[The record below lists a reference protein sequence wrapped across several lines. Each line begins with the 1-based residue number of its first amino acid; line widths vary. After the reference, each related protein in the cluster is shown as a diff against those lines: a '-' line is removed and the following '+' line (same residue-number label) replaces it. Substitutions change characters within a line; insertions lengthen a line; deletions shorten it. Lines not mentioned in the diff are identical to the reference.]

1 ARSYLV
7 SFQPFELP
15 HRPSNQRFV
24 EVLEDRIKCRWIK
37 APVISNPAPQE
48 WIVQTSDILQVQF
61 RSVSVVQPP
70 RGLPHGLE
78 SRCTDSGREAHKQT
92 IPSTI
97 FHDPWSK
104 GIPKEVKLR
113 IRVMSFTTSVL
124 AIDDMRLVWMH
135 FEAARRKTIRKRH
148 LDGIS
153 LHFGFAMYQSIVSI
167 TAPRNTRVPPC
178 HPDIER
184 VMQKEIGQGGT
195 DDTPLWSSLGA
206 IHQGSIRKLKRRY
219 QPSPDVKPHPFAGRV
234 FLQRPQQQLMRD
246 VVKQALD
253 VELQN
258 PIVLPASL
266 ARHLQGIER
275 RLAGPITVGVWKKD
289 GFQNRFKDCFDDHL
303 RYPIR
308 HRRHTPSEL
317 HSLPIDL
324 GDRRP
329 SPIPFIP
336 YVGERLRF

>member
-1 ARSYLV
+1 M
-7 SFQPFELP
+7 
-15 HRPSNQRFV
+15 
-24 EVLEDRIKCRWIK
+24 
-37 APVISNPAPQE
+37 
-48 WIVQTSDILQVQF
+48 QTSDILQLQF

-113 IRVMSFTTSVL
+113 IRVMSFMTSVL

-153 LHFGFAMYQSIVSI
+153 LHFGFAMYQSIVRI

-195 DDTPLWSSLGA
+195 DDTPLWSSL
-206 IHQGSIRKLKRRY
+206 
-219 QPSPDVKPHPFAGRV
+219 PSVPMM
-234 FLQRPQQQLMRD
+234 MR
-246 VVKQALD
+246 QT
-253 VELQN
+253 
-258 PIVLPASL
+258 PA
-266 ARHLQGIER
+266 R
-275 RLAGPITVGVWKKD
+275 
-289 GFQNRFKDCFDDHL
+289 
-303 RYPIR
+303 
-308 HRRHTPSEL
+308 
-317 HSLPIDL
+317 SLPL
-324 GDRRP
+324 GA
-329 SPIPFIP
+329 
-336 YVGERLRF
+336 

>member
-1 ARSYLV
+1 M
-7 SFQPFELP
+7 
-15 HRPSNQRFV
+15 
-24 EVLEDRIKCRWIK
+24 
-37 APVISNPAPQE
+37 
-48 WIVQTSDILQVQF
+48 QTSDILQVQF

-153 LHFGFAMYQSIVSI
+153 LHFGFAMYQSIVNI

-184 VMQKEIGQGGT
+184 VMRVQKSERVRAARRLLAAGT
-195 DDTPLWSSLGA
+195 SMAEAAVTLSRNFGLSRRQAYRYLEEAQLDGPPSA
-206 IHQGSIRKLKRRY
+206 PAEASITITLK
-219 QPSPDVKPHPFAGRV
+219 
-234 FLQRPQQQLMRD
+234 M
-246 VVKQALD
+246 
-253 VELQN
+253 
-258 PIVLPASL
+258 PASL
-266 ARHLQGIER
+266 VRDLRVHAMHSGMTTSEIVR
-275 RLAGPITVGVWKKD
+275 RAIFAFLSATHEHG
-289 GFQNRFKDCFDDHL
+289 
-303 RYPIR
+303 
-308 HRRHTPSEL
+308 
-317 HSLPIDL
+317 
-324 GDRRP
+324 
-329 SPIPFIP
+329 
-336 YVGERLRF
+336 

>member
-1 ARSYLV
+1 MYEQSRLPFRDAFEEKARSYLV

-37 APVISNPAPQE
+37 APVISNPAPEE

-184 VMQKEIGQGGT
+184 VMQEEIGQGAVI
-195 DDTPLWSSLGA
+195 TP
-206 IHQGSIRKLKRRY
+206 
-219 QPSPDVKPHPFAGRV
+219 
-234 FLQRPQQQLMRD
+234 
-246 VVKQALD
+246 
-253 VELQN
+253 
-258 PIVLPASL
+258 
-266 ARHLQGIER
+266 
-275 RLAGPITVGVWKKD
+275 
-289 GFQNRFKDCFDDHL
+289 
-303 RYPIR
+303 
-308 HRRHTPSEL
+308 
-317 HSLPIDL
+317 
-324 GDRRP
+324 
-329 SPIPFIP
+329 
-336 YVGERLRF
+336 